1 LGRQPQALHCSYE
14 KAGLT
19 ILDQPIPWNAEAVVV
34 EASVHS
40 SLVAPKRKS
49 DFALRLPGQDLIAAD
64 SLRTAESEDRQHVSF
79 RITPPA
85 TTTTAEVLYRNHSL
99 GQLTLPVL
107 AREEFLRGLRLQM
120 PTLFVRLGEESVACQ
135 TFVATQCRGLMLSA
149 VVTSPT
155 SLVPLLDLDLQ
166 VEFRCEKTGAGYTVP
181 IRLSSTQLEGRTA
194 LVTVLPRKFP
204 RRQGTWVVTW
214 LQGQRP
220 LAQRRIRA
228 ISQRHFL
235 RSLRVSETRFVVQSE
250 KGPVSVSRQLPPLE
264 ATARVGPC
272 FLVCSRE
279 LGMAGV
285 CRLHVR
291 AQVPGAI
298 QPPAFEEQEV
308 LITDGPTP
316 VAPGTADAGDLR
328 QVSAFE
334 LCVQNKVL
342 HALSLCPAP
351 TAAFNSEGAFK
362 APQEFT
368 WSAAAE
374 EELNDRLN
382 KLIEGRG

>member
-1 LGRQPQALHCSYE
+1 
-14 KAGLT
+14 
-19 ILDQPIPWNAEAVVV
+19 
-34 EASVHS
+34 
-40 SLVAPKRKS
+40 
-49 DFALRLPGQDLIAAD
+49 
-64 SLRTAESEDRQHVSF
+64 
-79 RITPPA
+79 
-85 TTTTAEVLYRNHSL
+85 VLYRNHSL

-135 TFVATQCRGLMLSA
+135 TFVATQCRGLLLSS

-166 VEFRCEKTGAGYTVP
+166 VEFRCEKTDACYTVP
-181 IRLSSTQLEGRTA
+181 IRLSSTQLKDRTA
-194 LVTVLPRKFP
+194 LITVQPRKFP
-204 RRQGTWVVTW
+204 RRQGTWMVTW
-214 LQGQRP
+214 LQGQHP
-220 LAQRRIRA
+220 LAHRRIRA

-235 RSLRVSETRFVVQSE
+235 RSLRVSETRFVVQSD
-250 KGPVSVSRQLPPLE
+250 KGVVSVSRQLPPLE

-272 FLVCSRE
+272 FLVSSRE
-279 LGMAGV
+279 LGMAGL

-291 AQVPGAI
+291 AQVPGAV
-298 QPPAFEEQEV
+298 QPPALEEQEI

-316 VAPGTADAGDLR
+316 VAPGTAEASDLR
-328 QVSAFE
+328 QASAFE
-334 LCVQNKVL
+334 LCVKNKVL

-351 TAAFNSEGAFK
+351 TAAFNSEGGFK
-362 APQEFT
+362 ASQEFT

-374 EELNDRLN
+374 EELNERLN